1 LTRWTWAKAALQ
13 DSIEISHEKIMPFE
27 IRSEREISVIYLSG
41 RFVFDSN
48 REFREVTQQAL
59 LRTDTR
65 ILQLDMDKVEY
76 LDSSALGMLLMLKE
90 KVETSGKSIQIKNLK
105 GMARQVLEIANF
117 HKVFTILAEGV

>member
-1 LTRWTWAKAALQ
+1 
-13 DSIEISHEKIMPFE
+13 MPFE

-65 ILQLDMDKVEY
+65 ILQLDMGKVEY